1 MNISL
6 YWGMEYTKVLLG
18 YVFLMFIWPS
28 VVFRSYFRGK
38 SLIFRFAFCVTL
50 QVVLVN
56 TVVLML
62 GLFHVLSPWIF
73 RGLFY
78 GSLLWSAF
86 RNVKIG
92 KKERNKFRY
101 LLTGTYGFRHFVL
114 KVTTMIKKRG
124 SQFFRAVFQK
134 LHSHWWE
141 CGLLGIIVVFGMMY
155 FTYGA
160 FQDYSYGF
168 GDMYPHNAW
177 TYGLTQGQIFSAGV
191 YPEAMHCFLYALHVL
206 FGIRIYSCLL
216 FLAGIHAGVYLI
228 SAYVLLREVFRWRY
242 TPMLVLT
249 LFLTVDLVCID
260 EVYSMSRL
268 QWTLPQEFGFYSM
281 FLCAAF
287 LLKYLRSGNRI
298 TRKGKLSKNC
308 WDENLLVFML
318 ALAASLAIHFYA
330 TIMAFFLCASFVPV
344 LMHKVFRKKYFVP
357 LVAAVICGFTVAVI
371 PMGGALL
378 SGIPFQG
385 SIGWAMSVMNGED
398 PEQDETPNWQI
409 EEEEQ
414 PGLSEGE
421 EGMDGS
427 SESAGITGADN
438 IQNSGQ
444 DSAQGTDQAGGQFPA
459 GGEQG
464 FTDAVPGNAA
474 GVTVQAEKPGIGERI
489 RGIGQRLKTF
499 PKAIWDYAYV
509 TLYRQERAAWI
520 VGFLGLAV
528 LLWLLYRSFA
538 LFFNLSVKKQKL
550 PANYF
555 DHYFSVALA
564 SFIFMFMYNSN
575 YVGFPQLIAGS
586 RLCTTAQ
593 MLNLAMMMV
602 PFDLIFCVIAHMVP
616 LAIMKLVAVLCVGG
630 IYAGTILTGTFHGF
644 LYFEFTRYNEA
655 VMTTISITRQL
666 PKGSFTIV
674 SAVDEL
680 YQVVQ
685 YGWHEELV
693 NFINESIAEDYT
705 LPSQYIFIYVE
716 KKPLQ
721 YGQSH
726 FFTGP
731 RWLACEK
738 YADYYNSYVSQCPE
752 VTSLEISADYAAD
765 PVKRFPVHSDIYSN
779 LYYRTVLESRMY
791 EWCEQF
797 KKLYP
802 NELKTYF
809 ESDNF
814 ICYYFEQNVQ
824 RLYQLGS
831 LPKGGSK

>member
-1 MNISL
+1 MNVSL
-6 YWGMEYTKVLLG
+6 YWGLEYTKVLLG
-18 YVFLMFIWPS
+18 YMFIMFIWPS
-28 VVFRSYFRGK
+28 VVFRGYFKGK
-38 SLIFRFAFCVTL
+38 SLILRFSLCVTL

-62 GLFHVLSPWIF
+62 GLFHLLSPWVF
-73 RGLFY
+73 RVLFY
-78 GSLLWSAF
+78 GSFLWSVF

-92 KKERNKFRY
+92 KDERNRFRY
-101 LLTGTYGFRHFVL
+101 LLTGTYGFRHFLHQVAG
-114 KVTTMIKKRG
+114 MIQKRSRQAFEAVCKKMRT
-124 SQFFRAVFQK
+124 
-134 LHSHWWE
+134 HWWE
-141 CGLLGIIVVFGMMY
+141 CGLLGVVVVFGMIY
-155 FTYGA
+155 FTHGA

-216 FLAGIHAGVYLI
+216 FLAGVHVAVYLV
-228 SAYVLLREVFRWRY
+228 SAYVLMREVFRWRY
-242 TPMLVLT
+242 TPILVLT
-249 LFLTVDLVCID
+249 LFLTLDLVCID

-287 LLKYLRSGNRI
+287 LLKYLRSENRI
-298 TRKGKLSKNC
+298 TRKGKLSKNY

-344 LMHKVFRKKYFVP
+344 LLKKVFRKQYFLP
-357 LVAAVICGFTVAVI
+357 LAAAVICGFSVAVI

-385 SIGWAMSVMNGED
+385 SIGWAMSVMSGED
-398 PEQDETPNWQI
+398 PEQMEDQSI
-409 EEEEQ
+409 EIEYEDQ
-414 PGLSEGE
+414 EGE
-421 EGMDGS
+421 AEGAPDGGEILNAS
-427 SESAGITGADN
+427 DLSGQGAGQNAAESTV
-438 IQNSGQ
+438 Q
-444 DSAQGTDQAGGQFPA
+444 DSADMAGWSVAAPIVEEKNTGL
-459 GGEQG
+459 GG
-464 FTDAVPGNAA
+464 
-474 GVTVQAEKPGIGERI
+474 RI
-489 RGIGQRLKTF
+489 REMFSTFRQHFKTL
-499 PKAIWDYAYV
+499 PKDVWDYAYV
-509 TLYRQERAAWI
+509 TLYRKERAAWI

-528 LLWLLYRSFA
+528 FLWLFYRMFA
-538 LFFNLSVKKQKL
+538 LFFNRLNKKRKV
-550 PANYF
+550 PASFF
-555 DHYFSVALA
+555 DHYFSIALA
-564 SFIFMFMYNSN
+564 SFVFMFMYNSN
-575 YVGFPQLIAGS
+575 YVGFPQFIAGS
-586 RLCTTAQ
+586 RLCTTGQ

-602 PFDLIFCVIAHMVP
+602 PFDLLFCFISLAVP
-616 LAIMKLVAVLCVGG
+616 QVVMKLLAAVCIGG
-630 IYAGTILTGTFHGF
+630 IYVGTILTGTFHGF
-644 LYFEFTRYNEA
+644 LYYEFTRYNEA

-666 PKGSFTIV
+666 PKGSYTIV

-680 YQVVQ
+680 YQIVQ

-693 NFINESIAEDYT
+693 NFVNESRAEDYT

-731 RWLACEK
+731 QWLACEK

-752 VTSLEISADYAAD
+752 VTALEISADYAAD
-765 PVKRFPVHSDIYSN
+765 PAKKFPVNSDIYSN

-802 NELKTYF
+802 NELKTFF

-831 LPKGGSK
+831 LPDGGAK

>member
-1 MNISL
+1 MNVSL
-6 YWGMEYTKVLLG
+6 YWGLEYTKVLLG
-18 YVFLMFIWPS
+18 YLFIMFIWPS

-38 SLIFRFAFCVTL
+38 SLILRFSLCVTL

-62 GLFHVLSPWIF
+62 GLFHLLSPWVF

-78 GSLLWSAF
+78 GSLLWSVF

-92 KKERNKFRY
+92 KEERNKFRY
-101 LLTGTYGFRHFVL
+101 LLTGTYGLRHFLL
-114 KVTTMIKKRG
+114 KVTTMIKKR
-124 SQFFRAVFQK
+124 SRQFFEDVCKKMR
-134 LHSHWWE
+134 SHWWE
-141 CGLLGIIVVFGMMY
+141 CGLLGIVVVFGMIY
-155 FTYGA
+155 FTHGA

-168 GDMYPHNAW
+168 GDMYPHNDW
-177 TYGLTQGQIFSAGV
+177 TYGLTQGQIFSSGV

-216 FLAGIHAGVYLI
+216 FLAGVHVAVYLL
-228 SAYVLLREVFRWRY
+228 SAYVLMREVFRWRY
-242 TPMLVLT
+242 TPILVLT
-249 LFLTVDLVCID
+249 LFLTLDLVCID

-268 QWTLPQEFGFYSM
+268 QWTLPQEFGLYSM

-287 LLKYLRSGNRI
+287 LLKYLRSENRI
-298 TRKGKLSKNC
+298 MRKGRLSKNY

-318 ALAASLAIHFYA
+318 ALAASLAIHFYV

-344 LMHKVFRKKYFVP
+344 LLNRVFRKKYFLP
-357 LVAAVICGFTVAVI
+357 LAAAAICGFSVAVI

-385 SIGWAMSVMNGED
+385 SIGWAMSVMSGED
-398 PEQDETPNWQI
+398 PEQMETPSIDIEYEEREGETDTGGISDTAGLTEQDPGQSTGQDTGQTTGQSTAQNSADAAEWSGAGI
-409 EEEEQ
+409 AAEEENA
-414 PGLSEGE
+414 GL
-421 EGMDGS
+421 
-427 SESAGITGADN
+427 
-438 IQNSGQ
+438 
-444 DSAQGTDQAGGQFPA
+444 GG
-459 GGEQG
+459 
-464 FTDAVPGNAA
+464 
-474 GVTVQAEKPGIGERI
+474 RI
-489 RGIGQRLKTF
+489 REMVSTFRQHFKTL
-499 PKAIWDYAYV
+499 PKDVWDYAYV

-520 VGFLGLAV
+520 VGFLGLAFV
-528 LLWLLYRSFA
+528 LWLLYRLTA
-538 LFFNLSVKKQKL
+538 LFVNRLNKTKKL
-550 PANYF
+550 PASYF
-555 DHYFSVALA
+555 DHYFSIALA
-564 SFIFMFMYNSN
+564 SFVFMFMYNSN
-575 YVGFPQLIAGS
+575 YVGFPQFIAGS
-586 RLCTTAQ
+586 RLCTTGQ

-602 PFDLIFCVIAHMVP
+602 PFDLLFCFVSLVIP
-616 LAIMKLVAVLCVGG
+616 QAIMKLWAALCVGG
-630 IYAGTILTGTFHGF
+630 IYVGTILTGTFHGF

-655 VMTTISITRQL
+655 VMTTISITQQL
-666 PKGSFTIV
+666 PKGSYTIV

-680 YQVVQ
+680 YQIIQ

-693 NFINESIAEDYT
+693 NFVNESREEDYT

-731 RWLACEK
+731 EWLACEK
-738 YADYYNSYVSQCPE
+738 YADYYNSFVSQCPE
-752 VTSLEISADYAAD
+752 VTSLEISAEFAAN
-765 PVKRFPVHSDIYSN
+765 PATKFPVNSDIYSN

-791 EWCEQF
+791 EWCQQF
-797 KKLYP
+797 QKLYP

-831 LPKGGSK
+831 LPGGGAE